1 MIYFLAFNNNLVF
14 LKKQQKMIQEFVK
27 SLWAYVAA
35 FGAIV
40 RFRLWKYFILLILLL
55 GLFALPVLLL
65 DYLLDL
71 LLGWIPYGNPEKYA
85 LMGVNIVAGLSG
97 FVLLIV
103 LSPLFSLVSEEVTQK
118 LSGKAFRF
126 SVTQLFKDVLR
137 GIRITLR
144 NMIYQ
149 YAIIA
154 LISVLLY
161 LLPDLYLFE
170 VIGTGL
176 IILFTAYFYG
186 FSILDYAMENHR
198 MGYKASVDFVRAH
211 PGMAIGLG
219 TVYYLIIRINDIPIF
234 KDSLQHYAIYWSGF
248 AEAIVAFIGVIAA
261 SMVLHK
267 VMVAGK

>member
-1 MIYFLAFNNNLVF
+1 
-14 LKKQQKMIQEFVK
+14 MIQEFFK
-27 SLWAYVAA
+27 SLWAYIAA

-40 RFRLWKYFILLILLL
+40 RFRLWKYLILLIVLLTA
-55 GLFALPVLLL
+55 FVLPVALL
-65 DYLLDL
+65 DYLLEL
-71 LLGWIPYGNPEKYA
+71 LVGWIPFGNPEKYA
-85 LMGVNIVAGLSG
+85 LMGVNVVAGLSG
-97 FVLLIV
+97 FVLLLV

-118 LSGKAFRF
+118 LSGKVYRF
-126 SVTQLFKDVLR
+126 SITQLIKDIVR

-154 LISVLLY
+154 LIYILLY
-161 LLPDLYLFE
+161 FLPDLYLFE

-198 MGYKASVDFVRAH
+198 MGYKTSVDYVRSH

-219 TVYYLIIRINDIPIF
+219 SVYYLMIRINDVPAF
-234 KDSLQHYAIYWSGF
+234 QNVLQHYAVYWSGF
-248 AEAIVAFIGVIAA
+248 AEAIIAFIGVIAA
-261 SMVLHK
+261 SVVLHK
-267 VMVAGK
+267 VMVVGK